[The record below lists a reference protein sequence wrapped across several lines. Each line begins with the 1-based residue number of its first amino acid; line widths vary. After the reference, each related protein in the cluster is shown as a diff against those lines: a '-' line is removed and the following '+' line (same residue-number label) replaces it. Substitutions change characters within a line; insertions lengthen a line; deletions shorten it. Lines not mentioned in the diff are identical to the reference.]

1 MKKQYWVQL
10 GYEMN
15 PVKVEL
21 SQEQVNGIIKLF
33 ETIVNE
39 GEGED
44 TILVITDSDDEEI
57 YNSYT
62 EYSKGVER

>member
-1 MKKQYWVQL
+1 MNKEYWIQL

-15 PVKVEL
+15 PVRVEL

-44 TILVITDSDDEEI
+44 FLVITDSDDEEI